1 MVSHSTLLR
10 TGLSIHERLFASP
23 RCIYKIAYNRRMSK
37 QRFNSVWDAIEDT
50 PGDAANMKA
59 RAELM
64 RAIAEYIRSSGMTQA
79 EAAKTL
85 GVTQPRIS
93 DLMRGKIDMFSLD
106 TLVNMLAA
114 AEIRLE
120 MRLKKA
126 A

>member
-1 MVSHSTLLR
+1 
-10 TGLSIHERLFASP
+10 
-23 RCIYKIAYNRRMSK
+23 MSK

-50 PGDAANMKA
+50 PGDAVNMKA

-64 RAIAEYIRSSGMTQA
+64 RAITEYIRSSGMTQA

-93 DLMRGKIDMFSLD
+93 DLVRGKVNVFSID

-114 AEIRLE
+114 AEIGLE
-120 MRLKKA
+120 LRLKKA

>member
-1 MVSHSTLLR
+1 
-10 TGLSIHERLFASP
+10 
-23 RCIYKIAYNRRMSK
+23 MSK
-37 QRFNSVWDAIEDT
+37 QRFKSVWDAIEDT
-50 PGDAANMKA
+50 PGEAANMKA

-64 RAIAEYIRSSGMTQA
+64 RAIAEYVHNSGMTQA

-93 DLMRGKIDMFSLD
+93 DLMRGKIDVFSLD

-120 MRLKKA
+120 MRLKRA

>member
-1 MVSHSTLLR
+1 
-10 TGLSIHERLFASP
+10 
-23 RCIYKIAYNRRMSK
+23 MSK
-37 QRFNSVWDAIEDT
+37 QRFNCVWEAIEDT

-64 RAIAEYIRSSGMTQA
+64 RAITEYIRDSGMTQA
-79 EAAKTL
+79 EAAKML

-93 DLMRGKIDMFSLD
+93 DLMRGKIDVFSLD

-120 MRLKKA
+120 IRLKKA